1 MNELKT
7 IAAISTALS
16 PSGVGVIRVCGKDA
30 FDICDKV
37 FRGKQTLK
45 ASAGYKAVYGKIY
58 STSGEFIDETV
69 ATVFKSPNSYTGE
82 DTVEFSCHGSPIL
95 LRLALRAIIENGAVL
110 AGKGE
115 FTKRALLNKK
125 LTLTEAEAVIDIINA
140 ESRLSAKCAFS
151 NKNGALFKTLNKI
164 AGEIINLQAE
174 LSAVID
180 FPDEDLTDIP
190 RDEVLKRLKEAL
202 MELTVLYDSFGK
214 GQLIKRGIDV
224 AIVGK
229 PNAGKSSVMNLL
241 SGNEKSIVTDIA
253 GTTRDVV
260 ETSVM
265 LGDIILN
272 LSDTAGIRST
282 EDCVEKIG
290 VQKALDKI
298 YSSQLVL
305 CIFDGSLTLSEE
317 DLYIIKETENSRR
330 IAVINK
336 SDIGIAEG
344 IEEKLYGFS
353 EKVIISAKTGE
364 GLEKLEETIK
374 TISGLSEFDP
384 DSGFIAN
391 ERQFEAV
398 NTALSSLSEAVNSL
412 EAGMTEDVV
421 GLLLE
426 ETINALLSLS
436 GERATDKI
444 IENVFSRF
452 CVGK

>member
-37 FRGKQTLK
+37 FRGKKSLK
-45 ASAGYKAVYGKIY
+45 ETEGYKAIYGKIY
-58 STSGEFIDETV
+58 SPSGEFIDETV
-69 ATVFKSPNSYTGE
+69 ATVFRSPNSYTGE
-82 DTVEFSCHGSPIL
+82 DTVEFSCHGSPLL
-95 LRLALRAIIENGAVL
+95 LRLALRAIVENGAVL

-151 NKNGALFKTLNKI
+151 NKNGALYKKLNEI
-164 AGEIINLQAE
+164 AHKIINLQAE

-180 FPDEDLTDIP
+180 FPDEDLTDLP
-190 RDEVLKRLKEAL
+190 LDEVLIRLKESL
-202 MELTVLYDSFGK
+202 KDLKMLYDSFGK

-241 SGNEKSIVTDIA
+241 AGNEKSIVTDIA

-272 LSDTAGIRST
+272 LSDTAGIRTT
-282 EDCVEKIG
+282 EDSVEKIG
-290 VQKALDKI
+290 VQKALDRI

-305 CIFDGSLTLSEE
+305 CIFDGSQPLNEE
-317 DLYIIKETENSRR
+317 DRYIIKETEKVER

-336 SDIGIAEG
+336 SDLSINQETVK
-344 IEEKLYGFS
+344 EFHSFS
-353 EKVIISAKTGE
+353 EKIIISAKTGD
-364 GLEKLEETIK
+364 GLDKLEEIIK
-374 TISGLSEFDP
+374 TMLGLSEFDP
-384 DSGFIAN
+384 DSGIIAN
-391 ERQFEAV
+391 ERQFETV
-398 NTALSSLSEAVNSL
+398 KSALSSLNEAVNSL

-426 ETINALLSLS
+426 ETINSLLSLS

>member
-45 ASAGYKAVYGKIY
+45 ASAGYKAIYGKIY
-58 STSGEFIDETV
+58 SPSGEFIDETV
-69 ATVFKSPNSYTGE
+69 ATVFRSPNSYTGE

-151 NKNGALFKTLNKI
+151 NKNGALFKTLNDI
-164 AGEIINLQAE
+164 ADEIINLQAE

-202 MELTVLYDSFGK
+202 RELKKLYDSFGK

-253 GTTRDVV
+253 GTTRDVI
-260 ETSVM
+260 ETSVL

-344 IEEKLYGFS
+344 IEEKLNGFS

-364 GLEKLEETIK
+364 GLEKLEEVIK
-374 TISGLSEFDP
+374 TLSGLSDFDP
-384 DSGFIAN
+384 DSGIIAN

-398 NTALSSLSEAVNSL
+398 KDALSSLNEAVNSFD
-412 EAGMTEDVV
+412 EGMTEDVI